1 MFLISPRI
9 IVNETSEEGKDHCAS
24 SSRIRGRLVL
34 NIKHR
39 FTIRDNFLSP
49 SSLYANL
56 TKGGVYPFCNFV
68 SDKLAGRAQHRSA
81 GVVRTQAEKPR
92 VGI

>member
-24 SSRIRGRLVL
+24 SSRIRGCLVL

-39 FTIRDNFLSP
+39 FYDTRQLS
-49 SSLYANL
+49 
-56 TKGGVYPFCNFV
+56 
-68 SDKLAGRAQHRSA
+68 LAKFA
-81 GVVRTQAEKPR
+81 VC
-92 VGI
+92 